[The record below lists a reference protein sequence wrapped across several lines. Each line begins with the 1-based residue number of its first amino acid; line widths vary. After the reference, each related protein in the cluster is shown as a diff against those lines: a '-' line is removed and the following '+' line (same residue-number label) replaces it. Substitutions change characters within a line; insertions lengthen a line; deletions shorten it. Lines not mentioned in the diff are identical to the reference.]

1 MSAHISASPPRA
13 TRRLGVALT
22 AALALLGP
30 VAAAAPAAHAAPPT
44 AALALSLSSA
54 DVTAGD
60 TFVATIIGSGVSDLY
75 SYDLEIAF
83 DPALFVPTGDEPTG
97 PAGGFTSAVTDADTV
112 TVSHTRLGT
121 SPGLESTGDL
131 TLASVPFR
139 AVAAGSSA
147 VGVTS
152 VRLVSSGGDVTT
164 AVTVASVPL
173 VIAAAPT
180 PSPTPSPSA
189 SASATTSPS
198 PSASASPSTTSSAAP
213 AASGPGGLAVTG
225 IDTAA
230 WLISGALGVSLVAAG
245 ALFVLRRRQG
255 VRE

>member
-30 VAAAAPAAHAAPPT
+30 VVAAAPAAHAAPPT

-54 DVTAGD
+54 DVTTGD
-60 TFVATIIGSGVSDLY
+60 TFVATITGSGVSDLY

-97 PAGGFTSAVTDADTV
+97 PSGGFTSAVTDADTV

-121 SPGLESTGDL
+121 SPGLESTGDV

-139 AVAAGSSA
+139 AVAAGSTA

-164 AVTVASVPL
+164 AVTVASAPL

-180 PSPTPSPSA
+180 PSPTPSPT
-189 SASATTSPS
+189 ATASPS
-198 PSASASPSTTSSAAP
+198 PSASASPSTTPSAAP
-213 AASGPGGLAVTG
+213 AANGPGGLAATG

-230 WLISGALGVSLVAAG
+230 WLISGALGVSLIAAG

-255 VRE
+255 VSE